1 LHEIQIERN
10 NKEDEE
16 AKQITRTDF
25 SGVKSKPIYP
35 RGTGLP
41 HGKTWPCRSE
51 WGHIFTIRM
60 ASVTGFRTSRIE

>member
-41 HGKTWPCRSE
+41 HGKTWPLPLRVRLHLHYSY
-51 WGHIFTIRM
+51 
-60 ASVTGFRTSRIE
+60 GFRHWM